1 VTHFSPIVHAKYIG
15 MRACSILAF
24 MFLCILFVYLE
35 ACLRFHWVVGLGFL
49 CMLEARSCVLRRF
62 ALFLVYNTL
71 TYQKK
76 KKKILAFFFFFF
88 NLWNHYILN
97 CLCFIF
103 RLVKL
108 RKRI

>member
-1 VTHFSPIVHAKYIG
+1 MLKYIG

-24 MFLCILFVYLE
+24 LFLCILFVYLE

-49 CMLEARSCVLRRF
+49 CMLDARSCILRRF

-76 KKKILAFFFFFF
+76 KKILAFLFLTFGTITF
-88 NLWNHYILN
+88 
-97 CLCFIF
+97 
-103 RLVKL
+103 
-108 RKRI
+108 

>member
-1 VTHFSPIVHAKYIG
+1 VTNFSPIVHAKYIG
-15 MRACSILAF
+15 MRVCSILAF
-24 MFLCILFVYLE
+24 LFLCILFVYLE
-35 ACLRFHWVVGLGFL
+35 ACLRFHLVVGLGFL

-76 KKKILAFFFFFF
+76 NTSFFFFF
-88 NLWNHYILN
+88 NLWNLYILN